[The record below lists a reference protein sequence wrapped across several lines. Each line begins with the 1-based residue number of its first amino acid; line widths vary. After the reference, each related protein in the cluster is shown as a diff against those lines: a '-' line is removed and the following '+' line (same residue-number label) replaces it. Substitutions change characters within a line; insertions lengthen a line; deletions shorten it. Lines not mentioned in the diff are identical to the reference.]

1 MFSDGLLQQ
10 ILSSLYLSL
19 GPGNGDDPFVG
30 SLDRLINGDVGFGV
44 GSDLA
49 DTRAARAYDCTG
61 HVLRYGHMGSL
72 YPWVATVFLHIIE
85 LGQRRTLTT
94 RHDFAQKFP
103 D

>member
-49 DTRAARAYDCTG
+49 NTRAARAYDCTG
-61 HVLRYGHMGSL
+61 HILGYGHLGRL
-72 YPWVATVFLHIIE
+72 LLPTVFLHIIE
-85 LGQRRTLTT
+85 LGRRRFTLTT
-94 RHDFAQKFP
+94 R
-103 D
+103 